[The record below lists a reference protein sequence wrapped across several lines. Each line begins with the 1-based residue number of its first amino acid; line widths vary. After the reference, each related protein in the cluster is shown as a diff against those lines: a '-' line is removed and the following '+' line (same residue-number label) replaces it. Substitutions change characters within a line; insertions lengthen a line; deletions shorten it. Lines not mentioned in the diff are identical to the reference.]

1 MKTARLFNTGD
12 LRILEE
18 NEPEVKPGEALIEVK
33 SVGVCGSDLHWLN
46 EGGIGDDKLN
56 RPLVLGHEFS
66 GIVLSGALK
75 GQRVA
80 VDPSITCG
88 ECRYCLEGNPNFC
101 SNIKFAGHSG
111 TDGALRERMSWPE
124 RFLFPLPD
132 NLSYEDGALLEP
144 LGVAIHAVNLVHI
157 TPGKSVGILG
167 AGPIG
172 LLILQMARLSG
183 ANPIFVTEKL
193 EHRLQA
199 AQKLGA
205 SRVFSAQ
212 NGTPVSEILSEAKSD
227 GLDIVFEAAG
237 DNEAVEAAM
246 DCVRPGGQIVLVG
259 IPSDDRTGFQ
269 ASTARRKGVTV
280 RLVRRMKNTYPAAI
294 KLVQTGQIDLKTLA
308 THHFP
313 FEETLNAFE
322 TAKQRMGI
330 KTLINF

>member
-18 NEPEVKPGEALIEVK
+18 DEPEVKPGEVLIEVK

-46 EGGIGDDKLN
+46 EGGIGDDKLY
-56 RPLVLGHEFS
+56 RPLILGHEFS
-66 GIVLSGALK
+66 GIILSGTHK
-75 GQRVA
+75 GQRAA

-101 SNIKFAGHSG
+101 SNIKFAGHSE

-124 RFLFPLPD
+124 RFLFPLPA
-132 NLSYEDGALLEP
+132 NLSFEDGVLLEP
-144 LGVAIHAVNLVHI
+144 LGVAIHASNLVHMA
-157 TPGKSVGILG
+157 PGKSVGILG
-167 AGPIG
+167 CGPIG

-183 ANPIFVTEKL
+183 ADPIFVTDKL
-193 EHRLQA
+193 DHRLEA
-199 AQKLGA
+199 AEKLGA
-205 SRVFSAQ
+205 SRVFSAKSG
-212 NGTPVSEILSEAKSD
+212 NPVSEILAEANSD

-246 DCVRPGGQIVLVG
+246 NCVRPGGQIVLAG

-269 ASTARRKGVTV
+269 ASTARRKGLTI

-294 KLVQTGQIDLKTLA
+294 KLAESGRIDLKSLA
-308 THHFP
+308 THRFP
-313 FEETLNAFE
+313 FEETLKAFE
-322 TAKQRMGI
+322 TAKNRMGI